1 MSIDKREVGRRL
13 AEFAHRFGSRAEFAR
28 VLGLKNS
35 QQLYVYLNGQSLPG
49 FELLAKLRELGCDP
63 NWLISG
69 ESSAFLLPVAIEEK
83 FEHGSKEMEAVEE
96 EVDKMVR
103 LIKAARDTFQP
114 MTSSSARELREV
126 LRKWAAQ
133 QHRKENEKARIGK
146 KRGKAHPR

>member
-1 MSIDKREVGRRL
+1 MSIDKKQVGKRL
-13 AEFAHRFGSRAEFAR
+13 GEFAERYGSRVEFAR

-35 QQLYVYLNGQSLPG
+35 QQLYVYLNGQSFPG

-63 NWLISG
+63 NWLIAG
-69 ESSAFLLPVAIEEK
+69 ESSAVLLPVAIEGK
-83 FEHGSKEMEAVEE
+83 NDLGSKEMDAVEE
-96 EVDKMVR
+96 EVEKMVR
-103 LIKAARDTFQP
+103 LIKASRDTSQP

-133 QHRKENEKARIGK
+133 QYRKENKKARTGK

>member
-13 AEFAHRFGSRAEFAR
+13 AEFAHRFGSRAKFAGA
-28 VLGLKNS
+28 LGLKNS

-69 ESSAFLLPVAIEEK
+69 ESSTFLLPVAIEET
-83 FEHGSKEMEAVEE
+83 FEHDSKEMEAVEE

-103 LIKAARDTFQP
+103 LIKASRDTSQP

-126 LRKWAAQ
+126 LKNWAAKQ
-133 QHRKENEKARIGK
+133 YRIETQKGK
-146 KRGKAHPR
+146 KRRKASGR